1 MGVFVKIYT
10 PHQEWEEGVK
20 DSFSHFQCQV
30 QEIPANSTSVN
41 SQGGKCHLRRRR
53 VVIKFDVRSFECWFF
68 LHNGR
73 RLMYAKFSSIYLG
86 LPLCCALYAPKEN

>member
-10 PHQEWEEGVK
+10 SHQEWEGVK

-30 QEIPANSTSVN
+30 QETPANSTSVN

-53 VVIKFDVRSFECWFF
+53 VVIKFDVRSFEGWFF
-68 LHNGR
+68 SAQWETINVR
-73 RLMYAKFSSIYLG
+73 
-86 LPLCCALYAPKEN
+86 

>member
-10 PHQEWEEGVK
+10 PHQEWGEGEK
-20 DSFSHFQCQV
+20 DSFSLFQYQV
-30 QEIPANSTSVN
+30 QETPANSTSVN
-41 SQGGKCHLRRRR
+41 SQGGKCHLR

-86 LPLCCALYAPKEN
+86 LPLCALYAPKEI